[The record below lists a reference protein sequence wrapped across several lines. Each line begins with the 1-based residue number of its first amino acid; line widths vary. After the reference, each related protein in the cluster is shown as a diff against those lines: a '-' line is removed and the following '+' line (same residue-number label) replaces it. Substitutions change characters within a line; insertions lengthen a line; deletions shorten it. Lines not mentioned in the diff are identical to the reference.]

1 MQPPIGYEFLRQMC
15 AVKSFDYSPIAKVA
29 SVTKVTLAADALL
42 VPASVAPLG
51 RDVLAHLLFALK
63 HEGMCLPILAQVLP
77 LVDGTLLAAAYTQ
90 SPTSSYIRVLCYL
103 WEYFAQQRLAAPDV
117 AKNTATALVFD
128 PERYITTP
136 TTLRGRDARWHVCFN
151 GLGSL
156 AYCPIVRR
164 TPAVLARIEDD
175 TLAKTAAFT
184 ATLPKVA
191 LDRALEW
198 AYLHETESSFAI
210 EREAPSQQRA
220 QAFVA
225 LLQQAHDARPLA
237 EPDWTALQNAVIS
250 NPLLHASS
258 YRTEQNWLRGPG
270 RGALGVSYVPPSPDL
285 AAELMGELQ
294 TMTRELPS
302 RIDAIVAAA
311 VCSFGFVFIHP
322 FMDGNGRLSRFLFHH
337 ALCQSGRLPN
347 GLILPVSVAM
357 QRREA
362 DYLTCLQTF
371 SKPARQWWQVTW
383 IDEGQYQLTWL
394 GHDSIYR
401 YWDATA
407 CAEFG
412 LAIAKEALEVEL
424 QQEADFLAHYDAV
437 YAAVNAQFDVQSN
450 DLATLILSALGNE
463 GIVSKHRR
471 KQFANRVPIGVFD
484 LIEKVAD
491 AFCPLAYRRTP
502 H

>member
-1 MQPPIGYEFLRQMC
+1 MQNTIGYEFLRQTF
-15 AVKSFDYSPIAKVA
+15 AVKAFDFVPVAKVGA
-29 SVTKVTLAADALL
+29 VTKITLAGDLLL
-42 VPASVAPLG
+42 VPASVAPSSVL
-51 RDVLAHLLFALK
+51 RTAEDVLAHLLFALK
-63 HEGMCLPILAQVLP
+63 HEGTQLAILAQVLP
-77 LVDGTLLAAAYTQ
+77 AVDANLLADAYLK

-103 WEYFAQQRLAAPDV
+103 WEYFAKRHLPAPDV

-128 PERYITTP
+128 QGRYITTP
-136 TTLRGRDARWHVCFN
+136 PTVRGRDARWHVCFN

-156 AYCPIVRR
+156 AYCPTVRR
-164 TPAVLARIEDD
+164 TPAVLAGIAND

-184 ATLPKVA
+184 ATLPKIA

-225 LLQQAHDARPLA
+225 LLQQAHDVKPLA
-237 EPDWTALQNAVIS
+237 EQDWTALQNAVIS
-250 NPLLHASS
+250 NPLLHASG
-258 YRTEQNWLRGPG
+258 YRLEQNWLRGPG
-270 RGALGVSYVPPSPDL
+270 RGALGVSYVPPTPDL
-285 AAELMGELQ
+285 AAGLMGELQ
-294 TMTRELPS
+294 SMTHELPS
-302 RIDAIVAAA
+302 RVDAIVAAA

-362 DYLTCLQTF
+362 DYLACLQSF

-383 IDEGQYQLTWL
+383 IDEGQYQLAWQ

-407 CAEFG
+407 CAEFS

-424 QQEADFLAHYDAV
+424 QKEADYLARYDAV

-450 DLATLILSALGNE
+450 DLATLVVSALGNE
-463 GIVSKHRR
+463 GWVSKNRR
-471 KQFANRVPIGVFD
+471 KQFANRVPEAVFD
-484 LIEKVAD
+484 LIEKA
-491 AFCPLAYRRTP
+491 ALREPEKT
-502 H
+502 